1 MRKLLCAAFG
11 AAILLSLGCAV
22 TDYPVIFD
30 TRGADSN
37 AVMQSFYDQ
46 AYIIPSGSV
55 ATIWTDGSDELYTE
69 VTQDWKG
76 DQWLKTYN
84 NFDASGVINFLDQT
98 YCDPVRQDN
107 CAIATSWNPDL
118 PNAYPHGDQA
128 AGYNNVDDPFDYTA
142 DTTCTGYRSLSLLL
156 SMSSRLGECGSG
168 IFADKQ
174 AAAYEFS
181 TLEKVNF
188 RGKDYYHLPI
198 DSSVASFAVTG
209 QDGASTTMPIFGRF
223 NGYIDEHMRTVI
235 PVTPNAKFQLRWL
248 GNWTAAH
255 GSQINMNMTYGSMNV
270 NFKVNVTTVDNALD
284 RL

>member
-1 MRKLLCAAFG
+1 MRKVLVASFLAAVVF
-11 AAILLSLGCAV
+11 SLGCAV

-37 AVMQSFYDQ
+37 AVLQSFYDL
-46 AYIIPSGSV
+46 AYIIPSSSV
-55 ATIWTDGSDELYTE
+55 ATIWADGSDELYTE
-69 VTQDWKG
+69 VSQDWKG

-107 CAIATSWNPDL
+107 CAIATAWNPDL
-118 PNAYPHGDQA
+118 ATDQ
-128 AGYNNVDDPFDYTA
+128 PFDYTA

-156 SMSSRLGECGSG
+156 GMSSRLGECGSG

-181 TLEKVNF
+181 TLERVNF

-255 GSQINMNMTYGSMNV
+255 GSRIDMNLTYGSMNV